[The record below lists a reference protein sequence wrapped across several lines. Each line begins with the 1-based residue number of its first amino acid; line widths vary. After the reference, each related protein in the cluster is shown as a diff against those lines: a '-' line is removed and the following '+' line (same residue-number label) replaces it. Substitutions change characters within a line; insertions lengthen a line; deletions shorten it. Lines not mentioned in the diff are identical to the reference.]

1 MSSTPS
7 DHSHAGLPELIP
19 TEDGHH
25 RCADCERML
34 YSDPKLAVAA
44 IIPHNG
50 GIVLIKRGIEPAYG
64 KWSFPSGYVNRGEV
78 VEKALEREVREET
91 ELVVR
96 AIQLVGL
103 YSKPGQAVVL
113 AVYEAEVLD
122 GKLSAADEVLEARI
136 FSPLELPDLAFEHD
150 DRIIDDWRR
159 GRTEQ

>member
-7 DHSHAGLPELIP
+7 DHPHTGLPELIP

-25 RCADCERML
+25 RCVDCERMF

-44 IIPHNG
+44 IIPHGG

-96 AIQLVGL
+96 TIQLVGL

-113 AVYEAEVLD
+113 AVYETKVLD